1 MSNSSQKINEI
12 KNQFNNVNIP
22 QQQQPQNNL
31 QAYNQGIQYLL
42 QNNPQANNY
51 LLNQAQI
58 MKNQR
63 LAEQNA
69 TNDHQKMKV

>member
-1 MSNSSQKINEI
+1 VSNSSQKINEI

-51 LLNQAQI
+51 LINQAQI

-69 TNDHQKMKV
+69 TNDQQKMKV